1 MNDRKANR
9 GLRVLTMI
17 AALAGPAAA
26 IRSEKAPLLFFL
38 DDPIVYEMWFV
49 ATLSVLGVGIG
60 IVSFI
65 RGAKIIGPVCI
76 LSNSAV
82 LAFYALIVAYLH

>member
-1 MNDRKANR
+1 MNKTKPSR
-9 GLRVLTMI
+9 GFRVLTAI
-17 AALAGPAAA
+17 TALVGPAAA

-38 DDPIVYEMWFV
+38 NNPVIYELWFV
-49 ATLSVLGVGIG
+49 AILAALGVGIG

-65 RGAKIIGPVCI
+65 RGAKIIGAACI

-82 LAFYALIVAYLH
+82 LALYGFIVAYQH